1 MYSEISRNFTVSYL
15 HLNCMTAFQ
24 SFMTL
29 TSTTSLPFIL
39 FYGWN
44 MVESGHDRK
53 EKDGS
58 DLSQGPCQ
66 VLHHRC
72 NYQLH
77 LWKWE
82 KLRNCWAKFQ
92 KTLFGTFVVEMWLS
106 KSMRAMWWQ
115 KTWPLP
121 GPQLLVDLRC
131 TSHREE
137 NGNSFQHV
145 RVLPG
150 HTQSFGLGPHSAN
163 LYLATGIQRLQPILE
178 TGSPPTLTTADIS
191 HGGDV
196 HSPTAGARLTHLR
209 ALAAH
214 FTPLALVTFLMF
226 LFTLPL
232 VQ

>member
-1 MYSEISRNFTVSYL
+1 
-15 HLNCMTAFQ
+15 
-24 SFMTL
+24 
-29 TSTTSLPFIL
+29 
-39 FYGWN
+39 
-44 MVESGHDRK
+44 
-53 EKDGS
+53 
-58 DLSQGPCQ
+58 
-66 VLHHRC
+66 
-72 NYQLH
+72 
-77 LWKWE
+77 
-82 KLRNCWAKFQ
+82 
-92 KTLFGTFVVEMWLS
+92 MWLS

-163 LYLATGIQRLQPILE
+163 LYLATGTQRLQPILE
-178 TGSPPTLTTADIS
+178 TGSPPTLTTGDIS

-196 HSPTAGARLTHLR
+196 HSPTAGAWLTHLR

-214 FTPLALVTFLMF
+214 FTPLGHFFNVYVHIATCTIITNKHWLCSWQWFGSW
-226 LFTLPL
+226 
-232 VQ
+232 QIKY